1 MEYQWTFAIYLIF
14 ICKIPPAMKKNLLIL
29 AILFAA
35 LNNVQGQ
42 ASEAIMLKNVTLVD
56 GSGRPAQK
64 NINMLIKEGKIVSIS
79 KDAAK
84 SDARVIDMTGK
95 TIMPLLTNVH
105 GHLGMSK
112 GTITGPDNF
121 TREQIAKRAQAVS
134 SVWRGNRCFHGH
146 G

>member
-1 MEYQWTFAIYLIF
+1 MKKSLLIF
-14 ICKIPPAMKKNLLIL
+14 VVLIVVL
-29 AILFAA
+29 S
-35 LNNVQGQ
+35 NVQGQ
-42 ASEAIMLKNVTLVD
+42 SPEPIMLKNVTLLD

-84 SDARVIDMTGK
+84 SDARVIDMSGK

-112 GTITGPDNF
+112 GTTTGPDNF
-121 TREQIAKRAQAVS
+121 TREQIAKELQRYQSYGVGT
-134 SVWRGNRCFHGH
+134 VV
-146 G
+146 